1 MLAFSPKVCHN
12 IHRGEMS
19 MSFFRCPLCAAPLK
33 RGEHSYT
40 CPAGHSF
47 DRSAAG
53 YVHLLPANRKHSQ
66 NPGDDKAM
74 VAARRRANLE
84 MSTPATSGVRP
95 AWVRA
100 WNSPWV

>member
-1 MLAFSPKVCHN
+1 
-12 IHRGEMS
+12 

-53 YVHLLPANRKHSQ
+53 YVHLLPAYR
-66 NPGDDKAM
+66 
-74 VAARRRANLE
+74 
-84 MSTPATSGVRP
+84 
-95 AWVRA
+95 
-100 WNSPWV
+100 